1 MLPLGTK
8 APDFT
13 LRDVV
18 SGREVSLGDFDG
30 SKGMLVMFI
39 CNHCPYVQ
47 HVRNELARFGMDYQD
62 SDLGIV
68 AISANDADR
77 IRRTAPMR

>member
-1 MLPLGTK
+1 MAATSTMLPLGTK

-18 SGREVSLGDFDG
+18 SERDVSLGDFDG

-39 CNHCPYVQ
+39 
-47 HVRNELARFGMDYQD
+47 
-62 SDLGIV
+62 
-68 AISANDADR
+68 
-77 IRRTAPMR
+77 